1 MTTTQAPLAIVSVSD
16 KSGDL
21 IQLVKCLQS
30 ACNPH
35 LQLVS
40 TGGTYKYLAES
51 GIPNLRDIASIT
63 GMPELL
69 GGRVKT
75 LHPAV
80 HAGILARSDVPT
92 DLADL
97 AQHGIGLI
105 AVVVCN
111 LYPFGEWVAKNGGSS
126 KGKADDGKLREAL
139 EMIDIGGVT
148 LLRAAAKNFPHVAVL
163 TDPAD
168 YGWFM
173 QEVGAFSIGARLNF
187 IRLSQCLYF
196 RVGTRVGG

>member
-1 MTTTQAPLAIVSVSD
+1 MTTSQAPLAIISVSD
-16 KSGDL
+16 KSGEL
-21 IQLVKCLQS
+21 IPLVKCLQS
-30 ACNPH
+30 TACNPP
-35 LQLVS
+35 LQLAS
-40 TGGTYKYLAES
+40 TGGTYKYLVES
-51 GIPNLRDIASIT
+51 GIPNVRDIISVT

-97 AQHGIGLI
+97 AQHGIGLV

-111 LYPFGEWVAKNGGSS
+111 LYPFGEWVAKNGAS
-126 KGKADDGKLREAL
+126 KGKADNGRMREAL

-148 LLRAAAKNFPHVAVL
+148 LLRAAAKNFPRVAVL

-173 QEVGAFSIGARLNF
+173 QEVGSLQRYLRLAIELGLNPSLPC
-187 IRLSQCLYF
+187 RN
-196 RVGTRVGG
+196 R